1 MKRID
6 ADQIL
11 LTLPV
16 LGKGGQL
23 HRLRQPS
30 LFAWF
35 LRHLLLNSVFRR
47 GCRRGIYGHGRAD
60 LRLSLPKTRSFACAI
75 SLFRG
80 LDNPIQWA
88 QPTDSLSVA
97 SDLLM
102 SLPNGENSCVI
113 APNKPN

>member
-23 HRLRQPS
+23 HRLKQPS

-35 LRHLLLNSVFRR
+35 LRHLLLKQCLSAGVPPILSRYLWPRSSRPQVIASQNAVFRVR
-47 GCRRGIYGHGRAD
+47 HLAVSWLGQSHPVGGTN
-60 LRLSLPKTRSFACAI
+60 RLTFCGKRSLI
-75 SLFRG
+75 
-80 LDNPIQWA
+80 
-88 QPTDSLSVA
+88 A
-97 SDLLM
+97 S
-102 SLPNGENSCVI
+102 P
-113 APNKPN
+113 

>member
-1 MKRID
+1 VSFGGGA
-6 ADQIL
+6 ADSI
-11 LTLPV
+11 
-16 LGKGGQL
+16 
-23 HRLRQPS
+23 
-30 LFAWF
+30 A
-35 LRHLLLNSVFRR
+35 
-47 GCRRGIYGHGRAD
+47 GIYGHGRAD

-102 SLPNGENSCVI
+102 SLPNGENSGVI